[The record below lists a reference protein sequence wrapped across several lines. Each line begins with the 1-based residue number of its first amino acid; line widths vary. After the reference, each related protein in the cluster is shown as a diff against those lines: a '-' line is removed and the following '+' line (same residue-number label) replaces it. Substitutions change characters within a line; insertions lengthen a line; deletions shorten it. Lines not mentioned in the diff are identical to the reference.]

1 MVKFFESIYLVLSR
15 RKRTATVVLLLL
27 IALFVGFSLQIHE
40 EEDIAKF
47 LPRNE
52 QNEKYTDVY
61 QQLSRQDQIVVI
73 FSSRDTM
80 DVVSADTII
89 TAMEQ
94 FAEQC
99 EKEKVGKS
107 VSVHADET
115 RMMEMMD
122 FVTQHI
128 PYFLTDDDYA
138 RIDTLLQVPD
148 YIAEQLTE
156 DKKLLNLPTAGIS
169 MERLRYDPVQLFSPV
184 LLRMQDFNRS
194 QSFEVIDGCVFT
206 HDGRSGLAFLESPYG
221 TSESANNA
229 ALQTALERI
238 MGDVESTFPQLRV
251 SAIGASLV
259 AAGNARQIKHDS
271 MLAVTIAVILI
282 LVVLILHYRRLADLW
297 WLGSS
302 LVFGW
307 LFALAGMS
315 LFHDSMSVIVLGIGS
330 VIIGIAVNYP
340 LHYLDHLREIGDTQ
354 QTLREMVPPLL
365 IGNITTVSA
374 FLCLVWLDAA
384 AMRDLG
390 LFGSLMLVGTILF
403 VLVFL
408 PLYAKATSSAK
419 HCSCHAGSLVS
430 SCRNVFSASIKRLLD
445 WASRPLGLVM
455 MVLVTVVLAY
465 FSLQT
470 SFDSDLRNINYMTDQ
485 QRSDMQM
492 LTAISHEAPVYAVAE
507 GQTLEEAL
515 RKNESEVL
523 PMLVKMKQ
531 DGIVKKVSGVGYFVP
546 TTAMQEERLKRWKEF
561 CHAHGQDLVSELRRQ
576 CALQGFNEQA
586 FTPFFEMLED
596 DHAPQPLSFFQPVTD
611 LLQDTYLFQDEE
623 RGLVR
628 VVNFIQTDQKMTVK
642 ESLNAKAAPAT
653 YAFSSED
660 IGNQLV
666 QILSDSFNYIGFVC
680 AFVVFLFLWLSFGSI
695 ELSLMSFLPLA
706 VSWLWILGLMHLFGV
721 QFNIVN
727 IILATF
733 IFGQGDDYTIFITE
747 GLMYEYSTGR
757 KRLASYQRSVALSAI
772 LMFIGIGT
780 LIFAKHPA
788 LRSLA
793 AVTIIGMFT
802 VVLMAYYL
810 PPLVFRW
817 LTRGVR
823 TADPSSLIS
832 HLSSPLPITL
842 GRFCRSLFAIVFF
855 LLMMYLFM
863 LPFTWLYFRLGK
875 NSEEKKLRYHRL
887 LQRVS
892 DFVIHHVPGVQFALQ
907 NRVGE
912 TFENPAVVICN
923 HQSHL
928 DLMCLMMLTPR
939 IVFLTNDWVWHNP
952 FYGMVIHRAEFYP
965 VSDGIEAHLEQL
977 RSLYQRGYSICIF
990 PEGTRSPDGS
1000 ILRFHKGAFYLAE
1013 QLHADILPIFLHG
1026 AGHVLPKKDFMLRQG
1041 RIDVEV
1047 QERIPWDDPCFS
1059 TDLLTRTKQIRAY
1072 YRNHYSEMCE
1082 RIETDEYLAPYRRYI
1097 EKYMTLT
1104 DQENR

>member
-1 MVKFFESIYLVLSR
+1 MVKIFDSIYLWLSG
-15 RKRTATVVLLLL
+15 RKRQTTVVLLLL
-27 IALFVGFSLQIHE
+27 TVVFVALSLHIHE

-52 QNEKYTDVY
+52 QNEKFTDVY
-61 QQLSRQDQIVVI
+61 QQLSRQNQIVVI
-73 FSSRDTM
+73 FSSRDTVE
-80 DVVSADTII
+80 VVPADTII

-94 FAEQC
+94 FAEQMDQ
-99 EKEKVGKS
+99 KMVANA
-107 VSVHADET
+107 VRVHADET
-115 RMMEMMD
+115 RMMEMID
-122 FVTQHI
+122 FVTQHV
-128 PYFLTDDDYA
+128 PYFLTEDDYA
-138 RIDTLLQVPD
+138 RIDSLLQTPD
-148 YIAEQLTE
+148 YIAEQLRE
-156 DKKLLNLPTAGIS
+156 DKKLLNLPAAGVS
-169 MERLRYDPVQLFSPV
+169 MERLRYDPLQLFSPV
-184 LLRMQDFNRS
+184 LHRMQDFNS
-194 QSFEVIDGCVFT
+194 THSFDVIDGCVFT
-206 HDGRSGLAFLESPYG
+206 RDGRSGLAFLESPYG
-221 TSESANNA
+221 TSESANNE
-229 ALQTALERI
+229 ALQKTLEKV
-238 MGDVESTFPQLRV
+238 MGDVENTYPQLRV

-259 AAGNARQIKHDS
+259 AAGNARQIKKDS

-282 LVVLILHYRRLADLW
+282 FVVLILHYRRLADLW

-307 LFALAGMS
+307 LFALGGMS

-340 LHYLDHLREIGDTQ
+340 LHYLDHLREVGDTR

-408 PLYAKATSSAK
+408 PLYAKATSSSNPR
-419 HCSCHAGSLVS
+419 SCHAES
-430 SCRNVFSASIKRLLD
+430 SFLSCQHTLFTKVKRIAD
-445 WASRPLGLVM
+445 QAGRPIGIVV
-455 MVLVTVVLAY
+455 MVLLTVILGY
-465 FSLQT
+465 FSMQT
-470 SFDSDLRNINYMTDQ
+470 SFDSDLRNINYMTPQ
-485 QRSDMQM
+485 QRSDLQM
-492 LTAISHEAPVYAVAE
+492 LTAFSHEAPVYAVAE

-515 RKNESEVL
+515 RKNESDVL
-523 PMLVKMKQ
+523 PVLDQMKQ
-531 DGIVKKVSGVGYFVP
+531 DGVVEKVSGVGYFVP
-546 TTAMQEERLKRWKEF
+546 TRVMQEKCLKRWKRF
-561 CHAHGQDLVSELRRQ
+561 CTAHAQDIVSELQKQ
-576 CALQGFNEQA
+576 CSLQGFNVQA
-586 FTPFFEMLED
+586 FAPFIEMLED
-596 DHAPQPLSFFQPVTD
+596 DHALQPLSFFQPVTD
-611 LLQDTYLFQDEE
+611 LLHDTYLFQDEE
-623 RGLVR
+623 HGMVR
-628 VVNFIQTDQKMTVK
+628 VVNDVQTSQKETVK
-642 ESLNAKAAPAT
+642 ETLNGMSAPAI

-680 AFVVFLFLWLSFGSI
+680 GLVVFIFLWISFGSI

-747 GLMYEYSTGR
+747 GLMYEYSTGK
-757 KRLASYQRSVALSAI
+757 KRLTSYKRSVALSAL

-832 HLSSPLPITL
+832 HISSPLPITL

-863 LPFTWLYFRLGK
+863 LPFTWLYFHWGK

-887 LQRVS
+887 LQRMS

-912 TFENPAVVICN
+912 TFEKPAVVICN

-928 DLMCLMMLTPR
+928 DLMCLMMLTPK

-965 VSDGIEAHLEQL
+965 VSDGIEARLEQL
-977 RSLYQRGYSICIF
+977 RSLYQRGYSICVF
-990 PEGTRSPDGS
+990 PEGTRSPDCS

-1013 QLHADILPIFLHG
+1013 QLQADILPIFLHG
-1026 AGHVLPKKDFMLRQG
+1026 AGHVLPKNDFMLRQG

-1047 QERIPWDDPCFS
+1047 QKRIPWDDPHFS
-1059 TDLLTRTKQIRAY
+1059 NDLLTRTKQMRAY
-1072 YRNHYSEMCE
+1072 YRKHYSEICE
-1082 RIETDEYLAPYRRYI
+1082 RTETEAYWAPYRRYI
-1097 EKYMTLT
+1097 KKYMTSS
-1104 DQENR
+1104 DQESR